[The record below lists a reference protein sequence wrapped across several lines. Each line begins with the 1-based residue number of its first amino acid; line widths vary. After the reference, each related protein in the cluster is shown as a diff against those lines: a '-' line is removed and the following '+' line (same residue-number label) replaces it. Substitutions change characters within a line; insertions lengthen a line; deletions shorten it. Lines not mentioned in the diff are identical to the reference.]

1 MSVFLSSS
9 EVPTLE
15 QLREQEIAEAR
26 AIQEAMVP
34 SGTLETPEVRI
45 AHQFEP
51 FEEVGGDFL
60 DFFTLSDGS
69 VGLYLGDVT
78 GKGLPAAL
86 YAALAVGTLRGVH
99 KTGTPPEAVLAL
111 LNKRLTLRSIS
122 ARHAAIQ
129 YALLDPRTGVLRISS
144 AGMAGPL
151 HLCRDGC
158 RELLVRGIPPGIF
171 PGTGYESET
180 LELRRGDSVIFVSDG
195 LAEAMNA
202 EEELFGMERLVDV
215 CKGLKRKNPHEILE
229 IMFGEVREFSGGRRQ
244 RDDRTAAVLQYVP
257 QSD

>member
-1 MSVFLSSS
+1 MPTIAPTC
-9 EVPTLE
+9 ETQTLE

-34 SGTLETPEVRI
+34 SGTLETAEVRI
-45 AHQFEP
+45 AHKFEP
-51 FEEVGGDFL
+51 MEEVGGDFL
-60 DFFTLSDGS
+60 DYFSLSDGS

-129 YALLDPRTGVLRISS
+129 YALLDPGSGILRISS

-151 HLCRDGC
+151 HLCGDGC

-171 PGTGYESET
+171 AGTGYESET
-180 LELRRGDSVIFVSDG
+180 LQLKRGDSVIFVSDG

-202 EEELFGMERLVDV
+202 EEELFGMERLTEI
-215 CKGLKRKNPHEILE
+215 CGRMKGKGPDEILE
-229 IMFGEVREFSGGRRQ
+229 ILFEEVRQFSRGRRQ
-244 RDDRTAAVLQYVP
+244 RDDRTAAVLHYRR
-257 QSD
+257 